1 MIKAWKAVDVP
12 FEKPATRKGFVTP
25 AQIEEYALLNICRI
39 KERDCN
45 LVLLE
50 EALLLRIQSAR
61 SHRHVNLLAVKWSL
75 DCNFF
80 FIRIDNVS
88 LNLR

>member
-1 MIKAWKAVDVP
+1 M
-12 FEKPATRKGFVTP
+12 
-25 AQIEEYALLNICRI
+25 LNICRV

-75 DCNFF
+75 DCNYFF
-80 FIRIDNVS
+80 FRNREQSVECVVDTFCVVV
-88 LNLR
+88 